1 MTIRKGDPQPL
12 ARRIAAQLRLG
23 ALLAPAEAPRPRLAR
38 VSRQQAHAAV
48 LRALQPPSKPKAPK
62 KTGRAR
68 SAAKGSSTPA
78 SARVTSCPSADAV
91 ASAVFGIGIGF
102 EALSALV
109 REYDVDGA
117 ALASIPEVDDDEDA
131 LKRFGPLLT
140 ELGARNI
147 HHRRKLTR
155 LFAAIARAHVEG
167 HDDLTWPPRVD
178 DTPPV
183 PAETESPPAAATDAA
198 APAVGTS
205 KVSPRQPLTAI
216 QIVVDER
223 LTTTATLMEPPMPL
237 GQRVRVR
244 WGEHAGR
251 VGEVVC
257 SIASRDCWGVR
268 LLGRAAETVSAPLP
282 DDAPLEWFM
291 ERDLWLQ
298 VPNAKRPKAAPL
310 DPPSGASDDAQ
321 SDVEEKRPSK
331 RPRPTA
337 RRRKN
342 RI

>member
-1 MTIRKGDPQPL
+1 MVQD
-12 ARRIAAQLRLG
+12 
-23 ALLAPAEAPRPRLAR
+23 
-38 VSRQQAHAAV
+38 
-48 LRALQPPSKPKAPK
+48 RA
-62 KTGRAR
+62 

-178 DTPPV
+178 DAPPV
-183 PAETESPPAAATDAA
+183 PAESRGGSDQLRVNGRQLPVPKIGVGGRGNETREGRE
-198 APAVGTS
+198 AP
-205 KVSPRQPLTAI
+205 
-216 QIVVDER
+216 
-223 LTTTATLMEPPMPL
+223 
-237 GQRVRVR
+237 
-244 WGEHAGR
+244 
-251 VGEVVC
+251 
-257 SIASRDCWGVR
+257 
-268 LLGRAAETVSAPLP
+268 
-282 DDAPLEWFM
+282 
-291 ERDLWLQ
+291 
-298 VPNAKRPKAAPL
+298 
-310 DPPSGASDDAQ
+310 
-321 SDVEEKRPSK
+321 
-331 RPRPTA
+331 
-337 RRRKN
+337 
-342 RI
+342 